1 MRIGWRL
8 LMSCLLTSSRLAVHW
23 QPGMSKVLLTIQA
36 FVTFFFAPMALFWLF
51 GVVTDIIA
59 YGPALTKCAGNAD
72 TSTCVENPWTFFT
85 LEVRVRLP
93 TTQLAA
99 R

>member
-36 FVTFFFAPMALFWLF
+36 FVTLFFAPMALFWLF

-59 YGPALTKCAGNAD
+59 YGPALTKCAGPHVHDGVHAVVSHQHRD
-72 TSTCVENPWTFFT
+72 PACW
-85 LEVRVRLP
+85 R
-93 TTQLAA
+93 
-99 R
+99 